1 MSESVKKKKDPSSRY
16 TSYGVDARHFV
27 LETVL
32 NCFSPIEVPYTVF
45 HQARK
50 NQSPDVRVREEEE
63 GPVEQIHFVRCR
75 RST

>member
-1 MSESVKKKKDPSSRY
+1 MSESAKKKKDPSSRY
-16 TSYGVDARHFV
+16 TWHGVDARHFV
-27 LETVL
+27 LETVF

-50 NQSPDVRVREEEE
+50 NQSPDVGVREEDE
-63 GPVEQIHFVRCR
+63 GPVEQKTFARRR